1 MLTKRTIRFGAYD
14 TAANGWTLSGYKLSD
29 PEQKTNYIEK
39 NGGDGSWD
47 LSTALTEGIPRYKD
61 RSLTATLECSEGTRA
76 DRSRLISKMVNQ
88 LDGLVWSVVLPDYPD
103 HYLTARLHVA
113 EAYNDTAHAAV
124 TVTGTCEPWLY
135 RAEETII
142 TLDASATERTAVITN
157 NGRRATVPTLSVT
170 GSVLLVYGTASLNM
184 SDGAYEWPE
193 LLLTPGDHVLKYSG
207 DGELAFTYREAVLK

>member
-1 MLTKRTIRFGAYD
+1 MLKKRTIILGAYD
-14 TAANGWTLSGYKLSD
+14 TAAHGWTLTGCKLSD

-47 LSTALTEGIPRYKD
+47 LSTALTEGIPRYRD

-76 DRSRLISKMVNQ
+76 DREKLISKMVNQ

-113 EAYNDTAHAAV
+113 ENYNDQAHAAV

-142 TLDASATERTAVITN
+142 TLKATATEQTAVITN

-193 LLLTPGDHVLKYSG
+193 LLLTPGDHPLKYSG